1 MSRRPNAYSQLIKE
15 GQSTTQQEDPQ
26 TASNGN
32 TVKPQRGDAAK
43 SSKTVKITI
52 YPSKEQL
59 DKLYDFMEA
68 YRRKTGIKINQQDL
82 IRRIID
88 VADINKEQS
97 YCAIQTQKSEPI
109 SELDPVLLTTS

>member
-1 MSRRPNAYSQLIKE
+1 MARRPNAYSQLIQE
-15 GQSTTQQEDPQ
+15 GRSTPQQEDTP
-26 TASNGN
+26 TADNSNTVKRQNGN
-32 TVKPQRGDAAK
+32 TVKSG
-43 SSKTVKITI
+43 KTVKITI

-88 VADINKEQS
+88 VADID
-97 YCAIQTQKSEPI
+97 T
-109 SELDPVLLTTS
+109 VLP

>member
-1 MSRRPNAYSQLIKE
+1 MP
-15 GQSTTQQEDPQ
+15 QQEETP
-26 TASNGN
+26 TAVSSN
-32 TVKPQRGDAAK
+32 TVKPQNGNTVK

-52 YPSKEQL
+52 YLNQEQL

-88 VADINKEQS
+88 VADI
-97 YCAIQTQKSEPI
+97 TT
-109 SELDPVLLTTS
+109 VLP

>member
-1 MSRRPNAYSQLIKE
+1 MARRPNAYAQLIQE
-15 GQSTTQQEDPQ
+15 GGSTPPQEGTPP
-26 TASNGN
+26 AESGK
-32 TVKPQRGDAAK
+32 TVKPQNGRTAK

-52 YPSKEQL
+52 YPSQEQL

-88 VADINKEQS
+88 VADIN
-97 YCAIQTQKSEPI
+97 T
-109 SELDPVLLTTS
+109 VLP

>member
-1 MSRRPNAYSQLIKE
+1 MARRPNAYSQLIQE
-15 GQSTTQQEDPQ
+15 GRSTPQPEDTP
-26 TASNGN
+26 TTESSN
-32 TVKPQRGDAAK
+32 TVKPQRGNTVK

-52 YPSKEQL
+52 YPNQEQL

-88 VADINKEQS
+88 VADID
-97 YCAIQTQKSEPI
+97 T
-109 SELDPVLLTTS
+109 VLP